1 MATLLIVDDDNNI
14 RETLRDLLGDVHECH
29 TADRADQALSYLE
42 FESYD
47 VVLTDIAMPGLSGE
61 ELLKRVRVQHPHT
74 PVIVISGNS
83 DEDAAKQLLALG
95 AFEYISKPFKLEDVE
110 SAVVRA
116 LARRNELKA
125 KATEEPRTLA

>member
-1 MATLLIVDDDNNI
+1 MATLLIVDDDSNI
-14 RETLRDLLGDVHECH
+14 RETLYDLLGDAYECH

-47 VVLTDIAMPGLSGE
+47 VVLTDISMPGLSGE
-61 ELLKRVRVQHPHT
+61 ELLKRVQVQHPQT

-83 DEDAAKQLLALG
+83 NEDASKQLLALG

-116 LARRNELKA
+116 IARRHELKA
-125 KATEEPRTLA
+125 QATTDPRATA